1 MATSLH
7 WRKTVG
13 ALFPQLRCFLAIW
26 FAESK
31 WCVVEKIFHLFTCF
45 VFFKKKRE
53 NRISHGWMTSRI
65 SRILEFHYLVV
76 SSESGVHIKRNGPWS
91 YFIIRINN
99 NLVTGTMEVQGKGH
113 SAPFHDVCDCGQMRT
128 LSKFSPLLSTGTGTW
143 PYHTA

>member
-31 WCVVEKIFHLFTCF
+31 WCVVEKMFHLFTCF
-45 VFFKKKRE
+45 FFKKKKQRE

-76 SSESGVHIKRNGPWS
+76 SSESDVHIKRNGPWS

-99 NLVTGTMEVQGKGH
+99 NLVTGTMEVRGKGR
-113 SAPFHDVCDCGQMRT
+113 STPFHDVCDCGQMRT
-128 LSKFSPLLSTGTGTW
+128 LNSVHSWVQEAGTR
-143 PYHTA
+143 PYRTA